1 MDRTFKTSSRI
12 LITFILSLFL
22 GNTHAQDDN
31 QSKPGFLMGALG
43 DSITTAVNANGVGIH
58 KNFSW
63 STGKGTSTR
72 NFQSHYKKIE
82 EKKRIEVK
90 AYNMAKGGARSED
103 LPKQAIKLA
112 KKKVDY
118 ATILIGA
125 NNLCDWKTSNQ
136 QQLDQFEKDVRT
148 SINTL
153 LESNR
158 NMKIFLAPVPDMYNL
173 WWINRNNN
181 KCTKMWDTFNICSSI
196 LSSSLTKGQREEFK
210 QRWEDLN
217 RTLERI
223 SYDYMKNIKF
233 DLGISYTRFQRKHV
247 STVDCFHP
255 SLEGQEL
262 ISNKAWANGWF
273 N

>member
-1 MDRTFKTSSRI
+1 MDRTFKTSNRI
-12 LITFILSLFL
+12 FIILLLSLSI
-22 GNTHAQDDN
+22 GNTQAQDDN
-31 QSKPGFLMGALG
+31 QTKPGFLMGAIG
-43 DSITTAVNANGVGIH
+43 DSITSGVNANGVGIH
-58 KNFSW
+58 KHFSW

-72 NFQSHYKKIE
+72 SFQSHYKKIE
-82 EKKRIEVK
+82 LMKKTEVK
-90 AYNMAKGGARSED
+90 AYNMAKGGARSKD

-158 NMKIFLAPVPDMYNL
+158 NIKIFLAPVPDMYNL

-196 LSSSLTKGQREEFK
+196 LSSSLTDEQREEFK

-233 DLGISYTRFQRKHV
+233 DLGISYTRFQRKHI

-262 ISNKAWANGWF
+262 ISKKAWDNGWF

>member
-1 MDRTFKTSSRI
+1 MKKT
-12 LITFILSLFL
+12 
-22 GNTHAQDDN
+22 
-31 QSKPGFLMGALG
+31 
-43 DSITTAVNANGVGIH
+43 
-58 KNFSW
+58 
-63 STGKGTSTR
+63 
-72 NFQSHYKKIE
+72 
-82 EKKRIEVK
+82 EVK
-90 AYNMAKGGARSED
+90 AYNMAKGGARSKD

-158 NMKIFLAPVPDMYNL
+158 NIKIFLAPVPDMYNL

-196 LSSSLTKGQREEFK
+196 LSSSLTDGQREEFK

-217 RTLERI
+217 RTLDWKLPDEKASTIAGLIIYESR
-223 SYDYMKNIKF
+223 NIP
-233 DLGISYTRFQRKHV
+233 DI
-247 STVDCFHP
+247 
-255 SLEGQEL
+255 GQEFKFHEKRFR
-262 ISNKAWANGWF
+262 IHNRSGNKITSLRIWT
-273 N
+273 